1 MPPEAAD
8 PNTDTPLDDPNTLT
22 IVVADGAGGNDSQP
36 GNADEGE
43 PQSSPEAV
51 KVATLMGWKPK
62 DQWKGDTSKWRPAED
77 FLAEVPEIL
86 SRTRQQSGK
95 MKSQL
100 DQVAGLVAKLTQN
113 QRQQVDAQLDAALDA
128 AVEAGDVDAAKKI
141 RAQIR
146 ENANPPAENPAVAS
160 FKERNASWFEV
171 DDDATAYAA
180 ALDARLSKG
189 GVANPDA
196 HMRRVEEGVKKAFPQ
211 LFEDGEAP
219 KKDEPRSR
227 APLVAGGGKV
237 APGRRAPGE
246 ATVADL
252 TPSQRRAA
260 EDMGVSFPDYVKALN
275 KIAKQGA
282 AA

>member
-1 MPPEAAD
+1 MPPEAAEIQ
-8 PNTDTPLDDPNTLT
+8 DTPQDDPNALT
-22 IVVADGAGGNDSQP
+22 IIVEDGAAEGDP
-36 GNADEGE
+36 PADDGE

-62 DQWKGDTSKWRPAED
+62 DQWKGDTSKWRPAEA

-100 DQVAGLVAKLTQN
+100 DQVAGLVAQLTKN
-113 QRQQVDAQLDAALDA
+113 QRQQVDAALDAALDL
-128 AVEAGDVDAAKKI
+128 AVENGDVEAAKKI

-146 ENANPPAENPAVAS
+146 ETANPPAENPAVAS
-160 FKERNASWFEV
+160 FKERNATWFEV

-180 ALDARLSKG
+180 ALDARLSQGKPIT
-189 GVANPDA
+189 NPDA

-211 LFEDGEAP
+211 LFEGAETS
-219 KKDEPRSR
+219 KKDEPRTR

-260 EDMGVSFPDYVKALN
+260 EDMGVTFPDYVKALN

-282 AA
+282 TA